1 VFGKM
6 TPKPGSHLRFAA
18 KQRQVSECLQERL
31 LNNVFGFLAIAS
43 LALCRPQQLPATLFS
58 DP

>member
-1 VFGKM
+1 
-6 TPKPGSHLRFAA
+6 LRPAA

-43 LALCRPQQLPATLFS
+43 QALCKPQQLPAMLFS